1 MKTKEILDWQIEMI
15 TDALREKLDKLRYEK
30 LKLEHDEHEISEET
44 NKFLINSLNKE
55 IVSYQTLLNY
65 IEQ

>member
-15 TDALREKLDKLRYEK
+15 KDALIEKLDKLRYEK
-30 LKLEHDEHEISEET
+30 WKLEHDEHEISEET

>member
-15 TDALREKLDKLRYEK
+15 KDALIEKLDKLRYEK
-30 LKLEHDEHEISEET
+30 WKLEHDEHEISEET

-55 IVSYQTLLNY
+55 IVSCQTLLNY

>member
-15 TDALREKLDKLRYEK
+15 QDALREKLDKLRYEK
-30 LKLEHDEHEISEET
+30 WKLEHDEHAMSEET
-44 NKFLINSLNKE
+44 KKFLITSVNTE

>member
-15 TDALREKLDKLRYEK
+15 QDALREKLDKLRYEK
-30 LKLEHDEHEISEET
+30 WKLEHDEHATSEET
-44 NKFLINSLNKE
+44 NKFLINSLNTE
-55 IVSYQTLLNY
+55 IASYQTLLNY